1 MTRNRYAIAALSLA
15 GVLFC
20 SGMALAQGGA
30 VGNWTATGNDPGHSG
45 WQKAENSISKETA
58 GTSFK
63 YLWKIQLGAAGKDA
77 QNFTEPLLAPRLINS
92 HGFKDLVLWASTDTL
107 YAVDSELGVL
117 LWKKSYAPM
126 KGACGPRNLNFV
138 MEPPVVINFGARRA
152 PGAPIPP
159 PPPPPPTASQR
170 RVGMSTTGGFG
181 LKGIYVLAGD
191 GMIHEQVLT
200 TGADWAPTAPAVKFL
215 PAGTPVADLDMMGK
229 TIFTSSGECAS
240 GTKGIWSIDVA
251 SSDYKVSSLEARG
264 IQPIGLAGVA
274 GAAGA
279 DGVIYAV
286 TGAGAS
292 AAEGVHA
299 NSVMALD
306 AKSLAVSDWY
316 TPAGEGTIADVMPI
330 AFTYKGRHM
339 VAAPGKNGSYVLLDG
354 AALGGANHQT
364 ALAETPKIAKPRAG
378 AMDSLAAWQDAE
390 GTAWVLASVS
400 SPMNADAK
408 FGTMNGTAT
417 HGAIVA
423 FKVADEGGSMTLTPE
438 WVSRDLVNPAPP
450 VIANGTVV
458 ALSQGD
464 ASTHARLYVLDA
476 SSGKELYNSGDAIP
490 TYAHHAGLSVGDG
503 HAFFTTHDNVLYS
516 FGIGIEH

>member
-1 MTRNRYAIAALSLA
+1 MKRNRYAIAALSLP

-20 SGMALAQGGA
+20 SGMALAQGA

-45 WQKAENSISKETA
+45 WQKAETKISKETA
-58 GTSFK
+58 GTDIKF
-63 YLWKIQLGAAGKDA
+63 LWKIQLGPGGRDV
-77 QNFTEPLLAPRLINS
+77 QNVTEPLLAPRQINS
-92 HGFKDLVLWASTDTL
+92 HGFKDFVLWASTDTL

-117 LWKKSYAPM
+117 LWKKSYPAA
-126 KGACGPRNLNFV
+126 KGACGPRNLNVV

-152 PGAPIPP
+152 PGAPVPP
-159 PPPPPPTASQR
+159 PPPPPPMASER

-181 LKGIYVLAGD
+181 LKGVYVLAGD

-251 SSDYKVSSLEARG
+251 SPQYKVSSYETKSVSPL
-264 IQPIGLAGVA
+264 GVA
-274 GAAGA
+274 GLAAGA
-279 DGVIYAV
+279 NETIYTV
-286 TGAGAS
+286 TGSGS
-292 AAEGVHA
+292 AAGVHA
-299 NSVMALD
+299 NSVTAMD
-306 AKSLAVSDWY
+306 ARTLAVSDWY
-316 TPAGEGTIADVMPI
+316 TPAGEGMIADVTPV
-330 AFTYKGRHM
+330 AFMYKGKAM

-354 AALGGANHQT
+354 TSLGGTDHKQ
-364 ALAETPKIAKPRAG
+364 ALAETPKISKPKSG
-378 AMDSLAAWQDAE
+378 TMDSLATWQDAD
-390 GTAWVLASVS
+390 GSQWVLASVS
-400 SPMNADAK
+400 GPVSTEAK
-408 FGTMNGTAT
+408 FGTMNGPTT

-423 FKVADEGGSMTLTPE
+423 FRVADQGGALTMTPE
-438 WVSRDLVNPAPP
+438 WLSRDLVNPAPP
-450 VIANGTVV
+450 VIANGTVI

-476 SSGKELYNSGDAIP
+476 TSGKELYNSGDAIP
-490 TYAHHAGLSVGDG
+490 TYAHHAGVSVGDG
-503 HAFFTTHDNVLYS
+503 HVFFTTHDNALYS